1 MQSERFLPERA
12 EQNTM
17 RVINAVGTEIRLKS
31 QEVCIIWFLM
41 TGMKPKD
48 ISLFMQITEQ
58 NVSYHKRKTMQKLQ
72 VKNNFEFFSW
82 FRCNRSLF
90 DSQKAES
97 YLLKRSRFWQCW

>member
-1 MQSERFLPERA
+1 MQPERFLPERA

-17 RVINAVGTEIRLKS
+17 RVINTAGIEIRLKS

-41 TGMKPKD
+41 TGMKPRD

-58 NVSYHKRKTMQKLQ
+58 NVSYYKRKTMKKLQ

-82 FRCNRSLF
+82 FRCNRSVF
-90 DSQKAES
+90 NSEKAES
-97 YLLKRSRFWQCW
+97 YILKRSEF